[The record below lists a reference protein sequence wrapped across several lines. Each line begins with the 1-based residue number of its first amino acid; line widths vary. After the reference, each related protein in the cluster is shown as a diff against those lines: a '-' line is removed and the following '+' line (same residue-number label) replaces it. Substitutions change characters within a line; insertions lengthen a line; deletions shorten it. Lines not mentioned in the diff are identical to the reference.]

1 MNRRKLNWKA
11 MYPVFLKISGKP
23 CVIVGGGNVAYRKV
37 NELLSEGAAV
47 TVVAEKSIAEIVD
60 MSEKGL
66 LILRTKRFEPSDVEN
81 AYLVFAA
88 TNDKDI
94 NAQVTAAAIQNKALI
109 NAVDTPELCNFY
121 SGAVVNRGPLK
132 IAISTGGCSPGIA
145 GRIRRELDKLYPESY
160 AEFIETVGDMR
171 RHIIETIDSNVD
183 LKHEALSWLSRK
195 ETGDIFFEH
204 GKERLWKELKTFISS

>member
-1 MNRRKLNWKA
+1 

-23 CVIVGGGNVAYRKV
+23 CVVVGGGTIAFRKV
-37 NELLSEGAAV
+37 NELLSEGATV
-47 TVVAEKSIAEIVD
+47 TVVAEKSIAEIED

-66 LILRTKRFEPSDVEN
+66 LTLRTKRFESSDIDN

-88 TNDKDI
+88 TDDKEV

-109 NAVDTPELCNFY
+109 NAVDTPELCDFY
-121 SGAVVNRGPLK
+121 SGSVVNRGPLK

-145 GRIRRELDKLYPESY
+145 GRIRREIEELYPESY

-171 RHIIETIDSNVD
+171 RYIIENIDSD
-183 LKHEALSWLSRK
+183 AGLKRETLSWLAGK
-195 ETGDIFFEH
+195 ETEDIFFEH
-204 GKERLWKELKTFISS
+204 GKDRLWKELKNIISS